1 MRPGNAKILFGLRPV
16 KAMKFRFFV
25 IFIHGGKG
33 WPVIDGSDQ
42 RVNLLQFRNGF
53 VKSKEG
59 VGLRLLLRVGGS
71 GDVDRFNGRIQL

>member
-1 MRPGNAKILFGLRPV
+1 MRSANADILFGLGSV
-16 KAMKFRFFV
+16 KTMQFRFLV
-25 IFIHGGKG
+25 IFIHRGERRL
-33 WPVIDGSDQ
+33 VIVGFDKS
-42 RVNLLQFRNGF
+42 VNLLQFRNGF